1 MRIADENVVFE
12 IRPEKRHSFFVTP
25 VQRNAAAA
33 FRSDFSDHFA
43 AVEASI
49 A

>member
-1 MRIADENVVFE
+1 MRIADERVVFE
-12 IRPEKRHSFFVTP
+12 IRPEKRHSLSTP